1 MALRDRT
8 LKREVLDEVVRLKSK
23 SLENYL
29 IFYSSPETVKQ
40 FWKAFMDLPFQEY
53 TYGQFIAKVRE
64 KFGVDI
70 EDFLREW
77 YESSSLPLFAVRNVQ
92 LVQGENEMQKFI
104 RFYIRNSGKRDGIF
118 EVSVTENNPAEKF
131 ILFNWKGRE

>member
-1 MALRDRT
+1 MIIYHERDKMCIRDRALRERT
-8 LKREVLDEVVRLKSK
+8 FKREVLDEVVRLKSK

-40 FWKAFMDLPFQEY
+40 FWKAFRDLPFQEY

-77 YESSSLPLFAVRNVQ
+77 YESSSLPLFAC
-92 LVQGENEMQKFI
+92 LL
-104 RFYIRNSGKRDGIF
+104 YTS
-118 EVSVTENNPAEKF
+118 PAPWFKPYNGF
-131 ILFNWKGRE
+131 